1 MRRNTPRSGRHDAGG
16 VELCCQI
23 PRLCVPL
30 DPAPG
35 RCARLQHADGAR
47 TDDPHQRQRLC
58 HHGDVQKGGESKKKI
73 KHNTKK
79 KKNKNT
85 RANCVSTL
93 CCAHA
98 QTDRGTARRR
108 ATTTVGRW
116 TRAEV
121 SDPEREWLAGSLNW
135 QPHNLRCVTPE
146 TNNA

>member
-58 HHGDVQKGGESKKKI
+58 HHGDVQKGGEPKKKI
-73 KHNTKK
+73 KHNTK

-93 CCAHA
+93 CCAHGQRDSETTGDDDGWQMDEGRSERSGA
-98 QTDRGTARRR
+98 RVARRVTQL
-108 ATTTVGRW
+108 ATTQFTLCN
-116 TRAEV
+116 
-121 SDPEREWLAGSLNW
+121 P
-135 QPHNLRCVTPE
+135 
-146 TNNA
+146 

>member
-58 HHGDVQKGGESKKKI
+58 HHGDVQKGGEPKKKI

-79 KKNKNT
+79 NRKQEHS
-85 RANCVSTL
+85 RQLCVDAVLRPRPVGQRDSETTGDDDGWQMDEGRSERSGARVARRVTQLATTQFTL
-93 CCAHA
+93 CN
-98 QTDRGTARRR
+98 
-108 ATTTVGRW
+108 
-116 TRAEV
+116 
-121 SDPEREWLAGSLNW
+121 P
-135 QPHNLRCVTPE
+135 
-146 TNNA
+146 